1 MRGQKPP
8 TMMPYL
14 CGGILFSLILQARK
28 TRTKTRDKL
37 KGGSDG
43 LKDTDVMMGLVEVV
57 TGDCFDSAQGTT
69 FGKCTTQFKT
79 SRITG
84 QPIFRLPAL
93 RLSVPLIR

>member
-1 MRGQKPP
+1 
-8 TMMPYL
+8 MMPYL

-43 LKDTDVMMGLVEVV
+43 LKDTDVMMGLVEWLPVIV
-57 TGDCFDSAQGTT
+57 LILHKVQLSENALRNS
-69 FGKCTTQFKT
+69 KLA
-79 SRITG
+79 RITG
-84 QPIFRLPAL
+84 QPISRLPAL

>member
-1 MRGQKPP
+1 
-8 TMMPYL
+8 MMPYL

-69 FGKCTTQFKT
+69 FGKCTTQF
-79 SRITG
+79 IPFTG
-84 QPIFRLPAL
+84 P
-93 RLSVPLIR
+93 SVISSFNSIIM

>member
-1 MRGQKPP
+1 
-8 TMMPYL
+8 MMPYL

-69 FGKCTTQFKT
+69 FGNSKLA
-79 SRITG
+79 RITG